1 VAGLPYW
8 LKENVF
14 VLSVTQTIFVS
25 ANTFWI
31 MFFPLWLSSLGIS
44 DIGVGRFFST
54 ANIPLLLSKLR

>member
-1 VAGLPYW
+1 
-8 LKENVF
+8 
-14 VLSVTQTIFVS
+14 
-25 ANTFWI
+25 